1 MSRHSTPGWPGAFCW
16 LSRKGCQRLGSPGGR
31 PAGSLPAVPS
41 RAGTC
46 SHLLPALAQTLS
58 ARRQPGPR
66 PRPPACLPSPCP
78 HSLPRLPV
86 HMPACSS
93 LLSGSRLT
101 AESSLV
107 SLYPSGPGDGLLGG
121 WPCASPERVPEAIA
135 DRVGWPGPPSRP
147 SLSVRHAAL
156 TKCNNPYFWP
166 LFCGLLPRQHAL
178 CRSPAVQATPG
189 EAVPL
194 CVVLEAGQDS
204 GFREAPAPRFLREEA
219 VCCPLAPALAQPP
232 PRAAP
237 ASGQTSQPAPPTR
250 PVPSLSLS
258 WQLLTWEV
266 PPAAWGQGH
275 PTADAKQ
282 TFGAIVGNRRE
293 T

>member
-1 MSRHSTPGWPGAFCW
+1 MSGHSTPGWLGAFCW
-16 LSRKGCQRLGSPGGR
+16 LSRKGCQGPGSPRGR

-46 SHLLPALAQTLS
+46 SHLLPALARTLS
-58 ARRQPGPR
+58 ARRQPGPQQ
-66 PRPPACLPSPCP
+66 RPPACLPSPCP

-147 SLSVRHAAL
+147 SLSVWHA
-156 TKCNNPYFWP
+156 KCNNPYFWP

-178 CRSPAVQATPG
+178 CKSPAVQATPG
-189 EAVPL
+189 EAVPAVRRPGGRTRL
-194 CVVLEAGQDS
+194 GLPRGTCAPLPQGGSCLLSPCSCAG
-204 GFREAPAPRFLREEA
+204 PAPSPGCSSLRPDQSA
-219 VCCPLAPALAQPP
+219 RPAHPSPP
-232 PRAAP
+232 IPVLVLAAP
-237 ASGQTSQPAPPTR
+237 HLGGATCSLGSGTPDSRCQTDI
-250 PVPSLSLS
+250 
-258 WQLLTWEV
+258 
-266 PPAAWGQGH
+266 WGNCG
-275 PTADAKQ
+275 K
-282 TFGAIVGNRRE
+282 
-293 T
+293 